1 MDSSNVEVKKEIK
14 EENIESLDVPIKN
27 ETKSNFKLEFKKER
41 KDNLSLQIGLDIIDR
56 LDLPVKNEAQEDFN
70 PDIEVK
76 KNTNGNEFPK
86 GATMFMKVKRKGFK
100 NHLKLKKEDI
110 KEALMETFGIE
121 DKAFASIET
130 GNYESK
136 SCGYV
141 IFYKENAANELLAKI
156 KGRSE
161 RFKIK
166 GANIICRVV
175 EEQEE
180 NAWHQHLARKNN

>member
-1 MDSSNVEVKKEIK
+1 M
-14 EENIESLDVPIKN
+14 
-27 ETKSNFKLEFKKER
+27 
-41 KDNLSLQIGLDIIDR
+41 
-56 LDLPVKNEAQEDFN
+56 
-70 PDIEVK
+70 
-76 KNTNGNEFPK
+76 
-86 GATMFMKVKRKGFK
+86 
-100 NHLKLKKEDI
+100 KKEDI